1 MIRRFTATALSLL
14 LLFAATIS
22 LNDELE
28 PVELFSSLAPEQ
40 MELSFGGSDD
50 PVLPDYP
57 DAISQRLLRKRVS
70 ARALIGERTANVISI
85 SSICNIVQSSIC
97 HRTSP
102 QDLYQHQTSLRI

>member
-1 MIRRFTATALSLL
+1 MIRRLTATALSLL

-28 PVELFSSLAPEQ
+28 PVELFSSVAPEQ
-40 MELSFGGSDD
+40 MELSFGGRDD

-70 ARALIGERTANVISI
+70 VRALIGERTAKVISI
-85 SSICNIVQSSIC
+85 SSICNIVQLSTC
-97 HRTSP
+97 YRTSP
-102 QDLYQHQTSLRI
+102 QDLYQHQTSLRV

>member
-1 MIRRFTATALSLL
+1 MIGRFSATVLSIL

-28 PVELFSSLAPEQ
+28 PAERFSSLAPQ
-40 MELSFGGSDD
+40 PMELSFGAGDG
-50 PVLPDYP
+50 PVWPDYP
-57 DAISQRLLRKRVS
+57 DALSQRLLRKRVS
-70 ARALIGERTANVISI
+70 PRALVGERSAAVVSI

>member
-1 MIRRFTATALSLL
+1 
-14 LLFAATIS
+14 LFAATIS

-28 PVELFSSLAPEQ
+28 PVKLFSSLAPEQ
-40 MELSFGGSDD
+40 MEISFDGSDD
-50 PVLPDYP
+50 PALPDYP
-57 DAISQRLLRKRVS
+57 HAISQRLLRKRVS